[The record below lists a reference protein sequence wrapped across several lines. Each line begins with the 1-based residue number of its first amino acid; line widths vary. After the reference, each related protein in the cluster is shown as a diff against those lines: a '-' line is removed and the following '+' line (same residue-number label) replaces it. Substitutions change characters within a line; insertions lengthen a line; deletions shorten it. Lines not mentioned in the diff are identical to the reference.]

1 MAIQPRRSRSG
12 KRCVFGL
19 QRKLFSR
26 TEFAGVPLFHRV
38 WEICR
43 VDEQLQRLQIVKRG
57 HPATLLTF
65 SYVLGCLLGSRCLR
79 QLTDRWRT
87 DEYLREQVAEGRRF
101 GAHDWSRLLARFDFT
116 PLLQALVEHL
126 QSWDCTATDGSRGV
140 LILDDTPLEKFG
152 RKMQGA
158 HSVYDHAKRHF
169 VWGYPLVNLIY
180 QAKRIVY
187 PVGFR
192 LQSKRRTGRKP
203 KIKRT
208 KIVLAMQL
216 LKEAAQRGLNVR
228 AVVFDPAYCA
238 VKLLRHLDDIGYH
251 WVTRLAS
258 NRVVEIDGERMS
270 AKQLARKR
278 SWFRV
283 DPVRNVQFI
292 SRQGYLLNYAL
303 PVQFV
308 VVRTPGVGTQVLVT
322 SLIETPWQEIF
333 SLYGRRFDIEVFHR
347 DAKQYIGL
355 ADFRYRDL
363 RRINNHIALSYIRY
377 TLLALMRIV
386 FPEIE
391 DLSCQQIKR
400 RVLRRIQ
407 LLHVSHGLL
416 RILLPPNDALL
427 RRLLLRY
434 KLRAHPITS

>member
-26 TEFAGVPLFHRV
+26 TEFAGVPLFRRV

-43 VDEQLQRLQIVKRG
+43 VDEQLRRLQIVKRG
-57 HPATLLTF
+57 HPAALLTF
-65 SYVLGCLLGSRCLR
+65 AYVLGGLVGSRCLR
-79 QLTDRWRT
+79 QLTDRWRS
-87 DEYLREQVAEGRRF
+87 DEYLREQIAEGRRF
-101 GAHDWSRLLARFDFT
+101 GAHDWSRLLARFDFV
-116 PLLQALVEHL
+116 PVLHSLVEQL
-126 QSWDCTATDGSRGV
+126 QSWDVTATCGDRGI

-169 VWGYPLVNLIY
+169 VWGYPLVNLVY

-187 PVGFR
+187 PIGFR
-192 LQSKRRTGRKP
+192 LQCKRLRGRKP
-203 KIKRT
+203 KVKRT

-216 LKEAAQRGLNVR
+216 LQDAARRGLSVR

-238 VKLLRHLDDIGYH
+238 VKLLRRLDDIGYH

-258 NRVVEIDGERMS
+258 SRIVEIDGERMS

-278 SWFRV
+278 SWFRL

-292 SRQGYLLNYAL
+292 NRQGYLRNYAL
-303 PVQFV
+303 PVQLV

-333 SLYGRRFDIEVFHR
+333 SLYDRRFDVEVFHR

-355 ADFRYRDL
+355 TDFRYRDL
-363 RRINNHIALSYIRY
+363 RRINNHIALSYLRY
-377 TLLALMRIV
+377 TLLALMRV
-386 FPEIE
+386 AFPELE
-391 DLSCQQIKR
+391 HLSWRQIKR
-400 RVLRRIQ
+400 RVIRRFQ
-407 LLHVSHGLL
+407 LLHVSRGVV
-416 RILLPPNDALL
+416 RILLPPNDPLL

-434 KLRAHPITS
+434 KLRAHPVPS